1 MASKSP
7 PSQLVRDS
15 FSNRVGN
22 IAAKFAVIGVLF
34 AGLTYLELQV
44 VSNRPHVDNMKD
56 HFFEL
61 FAPLLEWFWIEEH
74 LIVSGAIAE
83 GSLAWW
89 LNPSTLILLYDTLF
103 LMGVGIVV
111 MFILLS
117 SYGTRVGSAITLSH
131 SLRAVCLCLVE
142 FPTPAMAIWRKPGF
156 PSEGAN
162 DYFFSGHMS
171 IPMIAAMEMS
181 RRGYHS
187 LALFVHLANAGQFL
201 CMVGGF
207 LL

>member
-1 MASKSP
+1 
-7 PSQLVRDS
+7 
-15 FSNRVGN
+15 
-22 IAAKFAVIGVLF
+22 
-34 AGLTYLELQV
+34 
-44 VSNRPHVDNMKD
+44 
-56 HFFEL
+56 
-61 FAPLLEWFWIEEH
+61 
-74 LIVSGAIAE
+74 
-83 GSLAWW
+83 
-89 LNPSTLILLYDTLF
+89 
-103 LMGVGIVV
+103 MGVGIVV

-201 CMVGGF
+201 CMVILRWHWTADLITG
-207 LL
+207 LLSGYACFHLINESSRAVDRGVARAMIFIKAITCLGERKFDDVAIEKVLSPSLEERDAWIASLSFAMISLVVLLASGAF